1 MTIIYKQNGSLNG
14 TDFINKSDEN
24 RPLAKLREN
33 RGLYVDPQDYAID
46 FDDFL
51 GDSLHGY
58 YSGAKGTDAQGVAP
72 TVETTGALRAKGH
85 MLMTCGDTI
94 VVAESISSLTKGL
107 NYRPSYGTI
116 YMKTAIVLDAI
127 TNVSIN
133 VGFSDTLATTTLE
146 EPFSISGTTIT
157 SNATDA
163 VCFVFDTAQTNDFFH
178 CQGVKADVDTA
189 ILNTGI
195 APVANT
201 TVILEI
207 EIDTAGHAKY
217 WINNVLVGT
226 VANAVTATAL
236 LTPIFTIMART
247 TAVRTLYA
255 DYLFITQTRSNSV
268 A

>member
-1 MTIIYKQNGSLNG
+1 MTIIYRQNGSLNG
-14 TDFINKSDEN
+14 ADLLNKSNQN
-24 RPLAKLREN
+24 RPLAKAREN
-33 RGLYVDPQDYAID
+33 RGLYVDPQDYSQD

-51 GDSLHGY
+51 GDALNAI
-58 YSGAKGTDAQGVAP
+58 YSGAKGSDALGVAP
-72 TVETTGALRAKGH
+72 TVATTGALRAKGH
-85 MLMTCGDTI
+85 MLMTCGDTT

-107 NYRPSYGTI
+107 NYNPSYGTI
-116 YMKTAIVLDAI
+116 YMKTAIAIDVI
-127 TNVSIN
+127 TNVSVN

-163 VCFVFDTAQTNDFFH
+163 ACFVFDTAQTNDFFH
-178 CQGVKADVDTA
+178 CQGVKANTDTA
-189 ILNTGI
+189 ILNTSI

-207 EIDTAGHAKY
+207 EIDTAGNAKY
-217 WINNVLVGT
+217 WIDNVLVAT
-226 VANAVTATAL
+226 VANAVTSTAL

-255 DYLFITQTRSNSV
+255 DYLFITQTRSNSI